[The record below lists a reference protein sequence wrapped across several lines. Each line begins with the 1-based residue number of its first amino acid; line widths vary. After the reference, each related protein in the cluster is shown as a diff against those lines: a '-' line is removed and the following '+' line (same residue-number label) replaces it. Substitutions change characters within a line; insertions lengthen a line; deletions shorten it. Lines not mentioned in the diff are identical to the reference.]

1 MIVAFDYDGVLAN
14 YKILNLAKTMMKEG
28 HEIWVV
34 TMRRENEHNKKVME
48 ESLKNINLT
57 TYNVIFC
64 NDNPKFE
71 IIKMLNADIYIDN
84 ISDEFEDILNYTKTV
99 PLLWLNQ

>member
-1 MIVAFDYDGVLAN
+1 MIVAFDYDGVLDN
-14 YKILNLAKTMMKEG
+14 YKIASLAKNMISEG
-28 HEIWVV
+28 NEVWVV
-34 TMRRENEHNKKVME
+34 TMRRENEHNKKVMA
-48 ESLKNINLT
+48 ESLKSINLT
-57 TYNVIFC
+57 TYNVMFC

-71 IIKMLNADIYIDN
+71 IIRMLNADIYIDN